1 MTTRAQLRTAV
12 SRDIRDVTFK
22 TFGTDQVN
30 DLIDMGINEVGL
42 VYPLQMV
49 EVVTPTAS
57 IYHYAVRCETAFR
70 VEVYRD
76 DAYYVDLDQADGSS
90 QSGWDLHAGTL
101 FLPKGIVDSLDP
113 NTDAIRVWGY
123 GPRARPDADDDVL
136 ELDTRAEMGVRAY
149 ARLMAYQSLISDRA
163 LYGQWQVV
171 SKNTDVSI
179 NQLITQASQFSRDWD
194 RIRNHMRTVRRT
206 G

>member
-1 MTTRAQLRTAV
+1 MATRATLRTAV
-12 SRDIRDVTFK
+12 SRDIRDTAFK
-22 TFGTDQVN
+22 TFSTDAVN
-30 DLIDMGINEVGL
+30 DLIDMGINEVSL

-49 EVVTPTAS
+49 EVIAPTAS
-57 IYHYAVRCETAFR
+57 VYHYAVRCETAFR

-76 DAYYVDLDQADGSS
+76 DAYYADIAQADGPS

-101 FLPKGIVDSLDP
+101 FLPRGVLDSLVPD
-113 NTDAIRVWGY
+113 TDAIRVWGY

-149 ARLMAYQSLISDRA
+149 ARVMATQALINDRA
-163 LYGQWQVV
+163 LFAQWQAV
-171 SKNTDVSI
+171 SKNTDISI
-179 NQLITQASQFSRDWD
+179 NQLITQASQFSREWD